1 MSFLL
6 DTCVISEL
14 RKPNP
19 DDGVL
24 AWFEMCAEEMLY
36 LCTVTLGELRY
47 GIELLPES
55 KHKMALLTWYEH
67 VCISYTEHILD
78 VTLPVF
84 ERWGSLRAAR
94 QKTGGTL
101 AMGDGLIAATAI
113 VNSMTVVTRNTS
125 DFKGLGVDLI
135 NPWR

>member
-24 AWFEMCAEEMLY
+24 AWFEICAEDLLY
-36 LCTVTLGELRY
+36 LSTVTLGELRY
-47 GIELLPES
+47 GIELLPKS
-55 KHKMALLTWYEH
+55 KRKQTLLIWYEH
-67 VCISYTEHILD
+67 VCLSYTGHILD

-84 ERWGSLRAAR
+84 ERWGLLRAIR
-94 QKTGGTL
+94 QKVGVPL
-101 AMGDGLIAATAI
+101 AMGNGLIAATAI
-113 VNSMTVVTRNTS
+113 VNGMTVVTRNVS
-125 DFKGLGVDLI
+125 DFEGLGVTLI
-135 NPWR
+135 NPWN